1 MVLAVDTRLI
11 RGKNYVHLRGGR
23 EQTDIQTEDW
33 IREAQDRGAGE
44 ILLTSMDHDGTKNGF
59 DTKLLSEINQS
70 LTIPLI
76 ASGGAGDVSHFV
88 DVFEQA
94 EVDAALAASV
104 FHYGTISIPNLK
116 ETLSAHGITVR

>member
-1 MVLAVDTRLI
+1 M
-11 RGKNYVHLRGGR
+11 RGGR

-33 IREAQDRGAGE
+33 IRDAQDRGAGE

-94 EVDAALAASV
+94 RLMLHLLHPSFTMAPLV
-104 FHYGTISIPNLK
+104 FRNLK
-116 ETLSAHGITVR
+116 EH